1 VSPRLWTLRRRCQR
15 CGVPARLT
23 YHRWCPSCVRR
34 CCDEGDGLRVGLP
47 TPVDV
52 NHAIGQLDAHLRI
65 DGYRPRRCWTCALL
79 LDYCTECDTNVT
91 AMTADDLSVHG
102 VVGTRVGGGWVV
114 IGCEGYATAA
124 LRSAATRAGT

>member
-1 VSPRLWTLRRRCQR
+1 VSPRLWSLRLRCWH
-15 CGVPARLT
+15 CGAPARLT
-23 YHRWCPSCVRR
+23 YYGWCPGCVRR

-47 TPVDV
+47 APTDVDQAV
-52 NHAIGQLDAHLRI
+52 GQLDAHLRI

-79 LDYCTECDTNVT
+79 LEHCPECDTTVT
-91 AMTADDLSVHG
+91 AMTPDDLSEHR
-102 VVGTRVGGGWVV
+102 VVRDRVGGGWVV

>member
-1 VSPRLWTLRRRCQR
+1 MSLRLWPLRRGCQR
-15 CGVPARLT
+15 CGTPARLT
-23 YHRWCPSCVRR
+23 YHGWCPGCVRR

-52 NHAIGQLDAHLRI
+52 HHAIGQLDAHLRI

-79 LDYCTECDTNVT
+79 LDYCTECDTTVT

-102 VVGTRVGGGWVV
+102 LVSNRDGGWVV
-114 IGCEGYATAA
+114 IGCEGYVTAG
-124 LRSAATRAGT
+124 LRSAATQART